1 MLDRYLG
8 GVEVRSRSFILSFV
22 LSILLILSS
31 SALAQNPIL
40 PTPRLALPQ
49 LSNTDVTTA
58 AIHLDGRELFRIA
71 VPTSNESNQPNQ
83 TSAIQ
88 LRVQGIEASLQ
99 RLANQVSSAAP
110 EVTSA
115 IDNSSNLPIISVNR
129 QYLMTVTTLDAQ
141 LQGQE
146 PAAYA
151 EQLTS
156 TIRDALVE
164 ARRERQPDYIAQQI
178 GKAIAI
184 IIGMFVLSWA
194 VSRLQGLVRRQQ
206 KRVQAAT
213 LPEIALNSPETGQ
226 TQTQLMVQQQLANRQ
241 QRTMKDVQRR
251 FLQLVQLGIWAVGGF
266 TILGLFPQTRS
277 LQPIVL
283 STPLK
288 VLGVIVLTYVAMRVS
303 DIVVDRILSALD
315 FSSQST
321 PNVSQRVALRVSTFS
336 RVVKGIF
343 SIVWI
348 SIGFITILSIIGIQI
363 LPLLAGAGIIGIGI
377 SLASQNLIKDVING
391 FLILLEDQYAVG
403 DVIQVGEMSGL
414 VESISLRIT
423 QIRNSEGRLITI
435 PNSAIAVVQNLSKDW
450 SRVDL
455 AIVVAYDANLDR
467 AIHLIEKVGDI
478 FSHDPAWETKI
489 LEPPQVLG
497 VDNLSNEGVTIR
509 VWIKTQPL
517 QQWLVAREFRKR
529 LKQALDEDGISIGI
543 PQQSFSVRGAID
555 DEVFDHR
562 DTHKPN
568 LSAQPL
574 PKSKI

>member
-1 MLDRYLG
+1 MRL
-8 GVEVRSRSFILSFV
+8 RSFILSFV
-22 LSILLILSS
+22 LGILLFLSPL
-31 SALAQNPIL
+31 ALAQNPIL
-40 PTPRLALPQ
+40 PTPRLQLPQ
-49 LSNTDVTTA
+49 INNADVTTA
-58 AIHLDGRELFRIA
+58 GVNLDGRELFRVA
-71 VPTSNESNQPNQ
+71 VPTSGDANQPNQ

-88 LRVQGIEASLQ
+88 LRVQGIEATLK
-99 RLANQVSSAAP
+99 RLANQTSSTAP

-115 IDNSSNLPIISVNR
+115 IDNNSNLPIISVNR

-146 PAAYA
+146 LAAYA
-151 EQLTS
+151 EELTR
-156 TIRDALVE
+156 TIRDALIE
-164 ARRERQPDYIAQQI
+164 ARRERQPDFIAQQT

-184 IIGMFVLSWA
+184 IVGMFVLSWI
-194 VSRLQGLVRRQQ
+194 VSRLQGLVRKQQ
-206 KRVQAAT
+206 KRLQNEKPDLDEQPPST
-213 LPEIALNSPETGQ
+213 SETVSR
-226 TQTQLMVQQQLANRQ
+226 TQLRVQQQLANRQ

-251 FLQLVQLGIWAVGGF
+251 FLQLVQLAIWAVGGF
-266 TILGLFPQTRS
+266 VILGLFPDTRS

-288 VLGVIVLTYVAMRVS
+288 VLGVIVATYLLMRLS
-303 DIVVDRILSALD
+303 DLIVDRIFSAFDLSN
-315 FSSQST
+315 QSA
-321 PNVSQRVALRVSTFS
+321 PDVSQRIALRVSTFS
-336 RVVKGIF
+336 RVVKGLL

-348 SIGFITILSIIGIQI
+348 SIGFITILSILGIQI

-403 DVIQVGEMSGL
+403 DVIQVGTMSGL

-435 PNSAIAVVQNLSKDW
+435 PNGAIAIVENLSKDW

-455 AIVVAYDANLDR
+455 AIAIAYDANLDR
-467 AIHLIEKVGDI
+467 AIHLIEKVGNDL
-478 FSHDPAWETKI
+478 SHDPEWETSI

-517 QQWLVAREFRKR
+517 KQWLVGREFRKR
-529 LKQALDEDGISIGI
+529 LKQSLDADGISIGI
-543 PQQSFSVRGAID
+543 PQQSFSVRGKID
-555 DEVFDHR
+555 DQVFDHHDDNASTVKMQR
-562 DTHKPN
+562 P
-568 LSAQPL
+568 
-574 PKSKI
+574 SK